1 MHDKSD
7 QKNKN
12 IGEIP
17 LYNNIVYRKCI
28 ANTMLSGE
36 WQDQEAGMPTLT
48 TPIQHSAGYFSKRS

>member
-48 TPIQHSAGYFSKRS
+48 TPI